1 MIPASKLWL
10 PDLFVLNAA
19 STSGFVPISSSNLAV
34 VSATGNVYLVISVSN
49 MQTRCKINAFYFPF
63 DAQNCSVVLGA
74 WILDT
79 SRLNLNSN
87 KKIALDFYIEHP
99 IWLLSSY
106 SVYSKF
112 NSERNLGYSSPLQ
125 FEDLSFNFLIK
136 RGPSYYILN
145 LVLCFILNVLI
156 LIAFFIPFAN
166 QVAVGKLNKISYK
179 RK

>member
-1 MIPASKLWL
+1 MIIPSSSIWL

-34 VSATGNVYLVISVSN
+34 VNATGYVYLVISVSN

-87 KKIALDFYIEHP
+87 KKIALDFYIEH
-99 IWLLSSY
+99 L
-106 SVYSKF
+106 
-112 NSERNLGYSSPLQ
+112 
-125 FEDLSFNFLIK
+125 
-136 RGPSYYILN
+136 
-145 LVLCFILNVLI
+145 
-156 LIAFFIPFAN
+156 AA
-166 QVAVGKLNKISYK
+166 
-179 RK
+179 